1 MEVKMEQEFSTLKKV
16 KILIIVVAVYGLIF
30 LITKVA
36 MNYFQATSEAKATTD
51 FFFIVYAAILISM
64 ATVEINSKLSVK
76 FFQVLLYIS
85 IGVIFSGIVNLL
97 TSCFYDLTLYNVSG
111 WATLIGG
118 LYLFFIWGISQGGLD
133 K

>member
-36 MNYFQATSEAKATTD
+36 MNYFQATLETKATTD
-51 FFFIVYAAILISM
+51 FFFIVYATILISM
-64 ATVEINSKLSVK
+64 ATIEINSKLSVK

-97 TSCFYDLTLYNVSG
+97 TSCFYNLSLYNVSG

>member
-1 MEVKMEQEFSTLKKV
+1 MEQEFSTLKKV

-36 MNYFQATSEAKATTD
+36 MNYFQATLETKATTD
-51 FFFIVYAAILISM
+51 FFFIVYATILISM
-64 ATVEINSKLSVK
+64 ATIEINSKLSVK

-97 TSCFYDLTLYNVSG
+97 TSCFYNLSLYNVSG